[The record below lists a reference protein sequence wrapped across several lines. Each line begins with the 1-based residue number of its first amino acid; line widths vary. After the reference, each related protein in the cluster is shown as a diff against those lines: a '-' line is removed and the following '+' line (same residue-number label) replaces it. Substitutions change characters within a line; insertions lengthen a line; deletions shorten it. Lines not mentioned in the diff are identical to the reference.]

1 MRRHAAPAALLIQ
14 ICAALAA
21 TSLASDAPALRQVL
35 ERFDAVQAEIQTL
48 SAEFTETTES
58 RLLTE
63 AIVAQGRVFLT
74 KPDSVRWEY
83 SRPEE
88 MSFVIRE
95 DEYTGYFPRRKQ
107 AERRDIHRWRE
118 QLFRFLGL
126 GQASTELEKFYDI
139 RLGPEEEARPGRH
152 LLVLDPKKSRV
163 RKRMDAVRFWID
175 AASYLPV
182 RVEYQAKSGN
192 RRVIDFDRMTVNPE
206 LAANLYRMEIP
217 AGVVVTNGFSALSG
231 FSAATE

>member
-1 MRRHAAPAALLIQ
+1 V
-14 ICAALAA
+14 
-21 TSLASDAPALRQVL
+21 LRQ
-35 ERFDAVQAEIQTL
+35 FDAVQDGVHTL

-58 RLLTE
+58 SLLTE

-83 SRPEE
+83 TKPEE
-88 MSFVIRE
+88 MAFVIRE
-95 DEYTGYFPRRKQ
+95 NEYTGYFPRRKQ

-126 GQASTELEKFYDI
+126 GQASTELAKFYDI
-139 RLGPEEEARPGRH
+139 ALGADGEQRPGTY
-152 LLVLDPKKSRV
+152 LLVLDPKKNRV

-175 AASYLPV
+175 AKTYLPV
-182 RVEYQAKSGN
+182 RVEYRAKSGN
-192 RRVIDFDRMTVNPE
+192 RRVIDFDRMAVNPE

-217 AGVVVTNGFSALSG
+217 EGVVITNGFSALSG
-231 FSAATE
+231 FSTVND